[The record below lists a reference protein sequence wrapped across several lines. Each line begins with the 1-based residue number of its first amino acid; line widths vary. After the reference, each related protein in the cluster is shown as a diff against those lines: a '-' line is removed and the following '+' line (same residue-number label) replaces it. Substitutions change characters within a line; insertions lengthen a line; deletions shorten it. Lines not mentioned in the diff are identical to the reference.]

1 MCLSRPPPPALTERH
16 VGCRGTVPTS
26 SRPAMR
32 KEGRGGLGGGA
43 RALAGA
49 RGLCS
54 RTATWTVGRPA
65 GPRRGRPATPL
76 SPWLGF
82 AGAQHRAGRGIAKAA
97 SANHGPR
104 GPPAQAGP
112 GSCPRALVLKR
123 APARREAEP
132 GDRGWQPRGRRPL
145 AVRSCAGGGAS
156 TPTPQTPYRCGYP
169 PFPGGRGESIPP
181 EFLYRAQWRPSGR
194 SGCGQRTYWTGQ
206 EGASQ
211 AVAPLGFLGRP
222 GADSR
227 CAGMAPGE
235 PNYWWDQ
242 SFLSLP

>member
-132 GDRGWQPRGRRPL
+132 GDRGWPQAAGCQVVCGRRALNANPSDSL
-145 AVRSCAGGGAS
+145 
-156 TPTPQTPYRCGYP
+156 QMWIP
-169 PFPGGRGESIPP
+169 PFSRGE
-181 EFLYRAQWRPSGR
+181 GR
-194 SGCGQRTYWTGQ
+194 VHPT
-206 EGASQ
+206 
-211 AVAPLGFLGRP
+211 
-222 GADSR
+222 
-227 CAGMAPGE
+227 
-235 PNYWWDQ
+235 
-242 SFLSLP
+242 